1 MSEVSSDEVEVR
13 GFIGPGAHFYQQ
25 AFSQMQD
32 ENHRRLPFL
41 PLAALLGSFWL
52 GARRIRGW
60 FWLFLTL
67 ELVSVVLIVLALGGG
82 LDRTEQVRVNTL
94 VQLAE
99 RRVSEAAAAR
109 VQDPDSKITASLT
122 RSAQSLEQAAKQA
135 QQKLTS
141 NGPRFGL
148 LGMGLAILLISRIGL
163 GFGAVPLVAS
173 RLRHACINGQLAD
186 SGFSWFAAL
195 QAVIIWLLVIP
206 LTFLNF
212 AGLIPANLF
221 DAAGVPDLVSRAASV
236 VDGYMLGISS
246 ALSPVAQQV
255 SWVIER
261 LLDGLEFALTETP
274 WPVITIVIV
283 ALAAQR
289 AGGLL
294 ALGVALGLGY
304 LLAFGYWVKAM
315 QTVALLGT
323 ASIIALLFGIPVGIW
338 CGYSRRTAAI
348 IRPVLDFMQTTPA
361 FVYLI
366 PVIALFGIGKTA
378 GIVATVIFGIA
389 PVIRQ
394 TSFGIASV
402 PPAVREAALAFGAG
416 RGFMLF
422 KVDLPIARSSI
433 MAGVSQTILMSLS
446 MVVIAALIG
455 ARGLGEEVLSALQYA
470 AQGKGILAG
479 FAILICAI
487 IIDRIIQSQRSQ
499 K

>member
-1 MSEVSSDEVEVR
+1 MSELSSEEGRVR
-13 GFIGPGAHFYQQ
+13 SFMGPGAGVYQRVF
-25 AFSQMQD
+25 ARMQD
-32 ENHRRLPFL
+32 GSHRGLPFL

-82 LDRTEQVRVNTL
+82 LDRTEQTRVNTL

-99 RRVSEAAAAR
+99 RRVNEAAAAR
-109 VQDPDSKITASLT
+109 IQDPDSKMTASLT

-135 QQKLTS
+135 QHKLAET
-141 NGPRFGL
+141 GPRWGL
-148 LGMGLAILLISRIGL
+148 LGLGLVILLTSRIGL
-163 GFGAVPLVAS
+163 GFGAIPLVAS
-173 RLRHACINGQLAD
+173 QLRHAHINGQLGHT
-186 SGFSWFAAL
+186 GFSWFAAL
-195 QAVIIWLLVIP
+195 QAAMIWLLVVP

-212 AGLIPANLF
+212 AGFIPENLF
-221 DAAGVPDLVSRAASV
+221 DASGIPNLVSRAARV
-236 VDGYMLGISS
+236 VDGYMRGVSS
-246 ALSPVAQQV
+246 ALSPIAQQV
-255 SWVIER
+255 TWIIEG
-261 LLDGLEFALTETP
+261 LLDGMEFVLTATP

-289 AGGLL
+289 AGWLL

-304 LLAFGYWVKAM
+304 LLALGYWVKAM

-323 ASIIALLFGIPVGIW
+323 ASMIALVLGIPLGIW

-402 PPAVREAALAFGAG
+402 PATVREAALAFGAG

-422 KVDLPIARSSI
+422 KVDLPIARASI

-487 IIDRIIQSQRSQ
+487 IIDRIIQSQRRQ